1 MNNNIEVVFNQKKKS
16 LTIKK
21 NGKVIGGF
29 VGEIALRVYEKI
41 TFNNAKIDEKNGVV
55 QPII

>member
-1 MNNNIEVVFNQKKKS
+1 MKNNIEVVFNQKKKS

-29 VGEIALRVYEKI
+29 VGEIALRVYKKI
-41 TFNNAKIDEKNGVV
+41 TFHNAKIDKKNGVV
-55 QPII
+55 QPVV